1 VQRIDGDDEREPPA
15 DALDRAREQARV
27 GMPDQRDITAGPMIN
42 SNKRLARVARTII
55 IAECARATG
64 ERGASVFGLFKSQP
78 FRDDVLG
85 ELRRAGG
92 YWKGSV
98 FVAPCGAFRLA
109 LAGSREAPAPT
120 AVALAREL
128 PDRFTSLTPA
138 IQASL
143 FEHYAP
149 YKESCD
155 SGEETGI
162 SCPIVASPEKV
173 WPFVTPAHVL
183 VTSLEGISTI
193 EVAFKVAW
201 DVEHTVAAR
210 FRNWQF
216 IELNGS
222 VRGQ

>member
-1 VQRIDGDDEREPPA
+1 
-15 DALDRAREQARV
+15 
-27 GMPDQRDITAGPMIN
+27 
-42 SNKRLARVARTII
+42 
-55 IAECARATG
+55 
-64 ERGASVFGLFKSQP
+64 VFGLFKSQP

-98 FVAPCGAFRLA
+98 LVAPCGTFRLA

-128 PDRFTSLTPA
+128 PDRFPLLMPA
-138 IQASL
+138 IQAGL

-149 YKESCD
+149 YKEAVD
-155 SGEETGI
+155 AGDETG
-162 SCPIVASPEKV
+162 SPCPNIASPDAV

-183 VTSLEGISTI
+183 VEPFEGSPMI
-193 EVAFKVAW
+193 EVAFHVAW